1 MFEDPQLEVSVK
13 LSAPIYV
20 LKAQAK
26 ELKQSKSISMTE
38 ALNEIAQREGYSSW
52 SLLQSKSK
60 ELIPQTRDEVLGYLN
75 AGDLVL
81 VGSRPGF
88 GKTTFALKLI
98 LQAVGEG
105 KRCFLFSLEE
115 SRKQIAA
122 RVADIN
128 ENLGENNP
136 NLLFDFSEE
145 ISSEYIIKKCTGK
158 LESGSLIA
166 IDYLQL
172 LDQQR
177 NKPHLQSQI
186 QDLKAFAKEHS
197 CILIFI
203 SQLDRNFESTAK
215 ERPELQD
222 VRLPN
227 PLDLGLFNKVIFL
240 HENKVWFAAPRKFEL
255 S

>member
-26 ELKQSKSISMTE
+26 ELKKSNSMSMAE
-38 ALNEIAQREGYSSW
+38 ALNHIAQREGYSSW
-52 SLLQSKSK
+52 GLLQSKSK
-60 ELIPQTRDEVLGYLN
+60 DLLPQTRDEVLSYLN

-88 GKTTFALKLI
+88 GKTTFTLKLI
-98 LQAVGEG
+98 LQAIREG
-105 KRCFLFSLEE
+105 KRCFLFTLEE
-115 SRKQIAA
+115 SRQQIAA
-122 RVADIN
+122 RVADMDEEI
-128 ENLGENNP
+128 GENHP
-136 NLLFDFSEE
+136 ELIFDFSNE
-145 ISSEYIIKKCTGK
+145 ISSEYIIKRCAGK
-158 LESGSLIA
+158 LSSGSLIA

-177 NKPHLQSQI
+177 NKPSLQSQI
-186 QDLKAFAKEHS
+186 QDLKDFAKEHR

-203 SQLDRNFESTAK
+203 SQLDRNFESK
-215 ERPELQD
+215 QKKRPGLED

-227 PLDLGLFNKVIFL
+227 PLDLSLFNKAIFL
-240 HENKVWFAAPRKFEL
+240 HDNKIIFAAPREFEL